1 MRVFLDVFSRRHY
14 IGGMETQN
22 AIIKQDDIMSGEV
35 LSSVEEL
42 QNAVQ
47 VAVSEYLA
55 RFDLEKPEDI
65 TVSAFNGLC
74 LYINATVM
82 ATRHNQNTFTGI
94 PQDDNTLAI
103 LHTLWNIYFDLCARH
118 NKTLSLIQFC
128 MLSGI
133 HNSLLYKWYNG
144 VFKSATNS
152 QYQSFAKMVLQ
163 ACESATYGRT
173 VDQNSIGA
181 MFALKSV
188 FGYTE
193 TQKTVIEVHN
203 NADLTP
209 QDITAKYAAMVD
221 GESENAKELSD
232 NLAV

>member
-1 MRVFLDVFSRRHY
+1 MHGFLDVLSRRHY

-35 LSSVEEL
+35 LSSVEEI

-82 ATRHNQNTFTGI
+82 ATRHNPDTQKGI
-94 PQDDNTLAI
+94 FDNPSAVYI
-103 LHTLWNIYFDLCARH
+103 YSALWDIYFNLCSVH
-118 NKTLSLIQFC
+118 NKTLSVVQYCALC
-128 MLSGI
+128 GI
-133 HNSLLYKWYNG
+133 HQTTLYDWYKG
-144 VFKSATNS
+144 IHRAKTTNEYKRLA
-152 QYQSFAKMVLQ
+152 QRVLT

-203 NADLTP
+203 NADMTP

-221 GESENAKELSD
+221 GESESAKELSD